1 MHNASL
7 PDCLDS
13 CAEQL
18 QAKSCILLN
27 PLLNMSTTPGEAFI
41 NCCVWFR
48 LQIGVEDIQ
57 TASVEC
63 CMHDAERQSNSLGEQ
78 QQTEKN
84 QRNCCINS
92 RLLTNYFYNVK
103 SEARDC
109 DLSCNS
115 VPPEGKGDEKGLGCS
130 CFNYMGSGQ
139 WQRSPGLQIMH
150 LPTECG
156 TEVCYFRMLEDMIT
170 NARNNYI
177 KEVLDGLI
185 WSNITARQLLIEVLL
200 INNIDSQLAQLQQHH
215 PPVPDTN
222 EFMVHLYR
230 NAAAPFH
237 LASHVRRDD
246 GGMYFVCF

>member
-1 MHNASL
+1 
-7 PDCLDS
+7 
-13 CAEQL
+13 
-18 QAKSCILLN
+18 
-27 PLLNMSTTPGEAFI
+27 MSTTPGEAFI

-115 VPPEGKGDEKGLGCS
+115 VPREGTGDEKGLGCS
-130 CFNYMGSGQ
+130 CFNYIGSGH
-139 WQRSPGLQIMH
+139 WQRSPSPGLQTMS
-150 LPTECG
+150 LPSQCATEH
-156 TEVCYFRMLEDMIT
+156 CYFRMLEDIIT
-170 NARNNYI
+170 NARNDYI
-177 KEVLDGLI
+177 KDVLDRLI
-185 WSNITARQLLIEVLL
+185 WSNSTARQLLVEVLG
-200 INNIDSQLAQLQQHH
+200 INNIDSQLAQLLQH
-215 PPVPDTN
+215 PLVSDTN
-222 EFMVHLYR
+222 DFMAHLYR
-230 NAAAPFH
+230 AAATPV
-237 LASHVRRDD
+237 HVPSSVFRDD
-246 GGMYFVCF
+246 GGMFLHW